1 METTIEKPKSA
12 ISASSVHKL
21 CPADKSKTK
30 TCQSYVLELAMRE
43 LGIYN
48 NVTTA
53 EMRHGID
60 NQTVAYEV
68 AVLPK
73 YSEAVWY
80 DKFIAIDNRCGAS
93 PDVLIGD
100 IPLDVKCPYT
110 IPSFFENI
118 NNVSKAYIYQLQ
130 MQMLATKG
138 KEAVLCVYC
147 TKPKEYGVEWNEHHI
162 ELERRIK
169 FIEFK
174 ADTAIQDEIMQQ
186 VDVWHPKK
194 IELVD
199 RLKNAEELSL
209 ERYFF
214 DSEIGIKY
222 NTLSES
228 SNVFNINKIYKFERK
243 FYYQL
248 NK

>member
-1 METTIEKPKSA
+1 
-12 ISASSVHKL
+12 
-21 CPADKSKTK
+21 
-30 TCQSYVLELAMRE
+30 
-43 LGIYN
+43 
-48 NVTTA
+48 
-53 EMRHGID
+53 
-60 NQTVAYEV
+60 
-68 AVLPK
+68 
-73 YSEAVWY
+73 
-80 DKFIAIDNRCGAS
+80 
-93 PDVLIGD
+93 
-100 IPLDVKCPYT
+100 
-110 IPSFFENI
+110 
-118 NNVSKAYIYQLQ
+118 

-174 ADTAIQDEIMQQ
+174 ADAAIQDEIMQQ

-199 RLKNAEELSL
+199 RLKNAEELSV

>member
-1 METTIEKPKSA
+1 METIEKPKSA

-30 TCQSYVLELAMRE
+30 TAQSYVLELAMRE

-48 NVTTA
+48 NATTA

-73 YSEAVWY
+73 YSKAVWY